1 MLNKQSKLLFSIF
14 VLSLSGCSFA
24 NQDHELQDKYAQSL
38 GEKILIHMDLETMF
52 PSEKLRTLANAAG
65 KGQISTV
72 DKLLRQGVDINSKGT
87 ENATVLFWSMRN
99 ETGFNH
105 LLEMGADPNVVFGDG
120 GSVMHWAARKSDCSM
135 LEAALKHGG
144 NPNLKAGMYGGS
156 PLFETITVGNN
167 KGIPECLKLLLQSGA
182 DINLQD
188 DKGQTIL
195 LMAADLARFDIVLY
209 LLQQGA
215 DITAVDKKN
224 QNIKSLHHSY
234 EGAFKK
240 GSVTEKYWFRV
251 KNWLDTKKG
260 KE

>member
-1 MLNKQSKLLFSIF
+1 
-14 VLSLSGCSFA
+14 
-24 NQDHELQDKYAQSL
+24 
-38 GEKILIHMDLETMF
+38 
-52 PSEKLRTLANAAG
+52 
-65 KGQISTV
+65 
-72 DKLLRQGVDINSKGT
+72 
-87 ENATVLFWSMRN
+87 MRN